1 MKIKNRLSLYCSLIY
16 GIVFAVT
23 SVLIYSL
30 YYKNTEKAIFNNL
43 NKVAYISALFYL
55 EEDELNTKEFDKI
68 RKRFDEVVSNSYYQI
83 YDEGNRIAYGYKTFE
98 TPVSV
103 LDRIR
108 SVKQLSFRVDDFLC
122 YGLFYEDNQG
132 DFVVIAKE
140 NRAVLES
147 QTGLLLWILIPLFV
161 LGAVAIIFLSRW
173 VANIAYRPFSEAVKE
188 VKNIS
193 TNNLNVRIRCPQT
206 EDELRELIDTFNELL
221 TKISKTVIIQKNF
234 VKYVSHE
241 FKTPLASMVGNLDLF
256 SLKDRTPEEYR
267 RLSEMLIQ
275 QIFQMEE
282 ILNTLIIISELKT
295 DERALTRTRVDELI
309 WEIINK
315 IKTVYLSSQILVNIG
330 IAPEDEALMMVN
342 VNRTELLIAL
352 YNLIE
357 NAVKYS
363 KEDGK
368 VEIHIAKEDGQ
379 LCLSISD
386 TGIGIPEEE
395 LPLISEPFYRADN
408 ANRKQ
413 GSGIGLSLALRIFE
427 RNKIDYNIESAIDAG
442 TRITVRFIQ

>member
-357 NAVKYS
+357 NA
-363 KEDGK
+363 G
-368 VEIHIAKEDGQ
+368 
-379 LCLSISD
+379 
-386 TGIGIPEEE
+386 
-395 LPLISEPFYRADN
+395 
-408 ANRKQ
+408 
-413 GSGIGLSLALRIFE
+413 
-427 RNKIDYNIESAIDAG
+427 
-442 TRITVRFIQ
+442 

>member
-1 MKIKNRLSLYCSLIY
+1 M
-16 GIVFAVT
+16 
-23 SVLIYSL
+23 
-30 YYKNTEKAIFNNL
+30 
-43 NKVAYISALFYL
+43 
-55 EEDELNTKEFDKI
+55 
-68 RKRFDEVVSNSYYQI
+68 
-83 YDEGNRIAYGYKTFE
+83 
-98 TPVSV
+98 
-103 LDRIR
+103 
-108 SVKQLSFRVDDFLC
+108 
-122 YGLFYEDNQG
+122 
-132 DFVVIAKE
+132 
-140 NRAVLES
+140 
-147 QTGLLLWILIPLFV
+147 
-161 LGAVAIIFLSRW
+161 
-173 VANIAYRPFSEAVKE
+173 
-188 VKNIS
+188 
-193 TNNLNVRIRCPQT
+193 
-206 EDELRELIDTFNELL
+206 
-221 TKISKTVIIQKNF
+221 
-234 VKYVSHE
+234 
-241 FKTPLASMVGNLDLF
+241 
-256 SLKDRTPEEYR
+256 
-267 RLSEMLIQ
+267 
-275 QIFQMEE
+275 
-282 ILNTLIIISELKT
+282 
-295 DERALTRTRVDELI
+295 DELI

-442 TRITVRFIQ
+442 TRITIRFIQ